1 MKLLDQEA
9 RVEENASKVV
19 KFKFEE
25 INSRHLLSART
36 ITRATSIKL
45 KLANMRWKAKIKS
58 YNFHVEA
65 KSQL

>member
-19 KFKFEE
+19 KFYFEE

-36 ITRATSIKL
+36 ITGATSIRL
-45 KLANMRWKAKIKS
+45 RLVNMRWKAKTKS
-58 YNFHVEA
+58 YNFEV
-65 KSQL
+65 

>member
-9 RVEENASKVV
+9 RVEENASKV
-19 KFKFEE
+19 EE

-45 KLANMRWKAKIKS
+45 KLANMRWKAKTKS